1 MSESQRGKRIHNGI
15 LSDPS
20 HDSDRCRWDFEEE
33 SPCIV
38 YIQSSLRTYVY
49 MSERLSRR
57 RTDDIPGFGIDWD
70 ENRILFII
78 KAKPLFGFSPFY
90 RNFREKSRAHK

>member
-1 MSESQRGKRIHNGI
+1 MRSCPTPLTIRLDVDGI
-15 LSDPS
+15 SRRS
-20 HDSDRCRWDFEEE
+20 HPVFI
-33 SPCIV
+33 P
-38 YIQSSLRTYVY
+38 YSLLCVRMY

-78 KAKPLFGFSPFY
+78 KAKPLFGFSPFDH
-90 RNFREKSRAHK
+90 NFREKSRAHK